1 MANNQIM
8 NAQPKFQGTDEI
20 NRSLY
25 DQLWKLCAGSMFDL
39 PIIGEQV
46 YYFPQGHIE
55 QANVKTSTDEVY
67 AKVLLLPCSPV
78 KLTPS
83 QEIVAK
89 DLHDHVW
96 KFKHTFKGTPQRHL
110 FSSGTNE
117 FVKGKTLAVGDSL
130 YSLGIRILGEN
141 GESQIGIRKA
151 APQQSHIS
159 SSVVSKE
166 SMHHGL
172 IATASNAINTK
183 CVFDVLY
190 KPKSSKFII
199 NCDKFIDAVNK
210 KFNIGSRFTMKFEG
224 RDFKEIRYSGTIV
237 KVENFSIYWK
247 NSEWRSLQWDEA
259 ATISRPTKREN
270 NEFGDVTSEENY
282 NDQMVQSAKENLTT
296 NASGS
301 FRLFGVDLTAS
312 TKARDVLEPL
322 DSYQK
327 GKISINF
334 EEEKLVQIQEV
345 TSLTEIQRKEISFS
359 TSNTKVHMEGVVRT
373 MDLTIFDGYNHM
385 IVELEKL
392 FNIEGKLQMHN
403 QWKLTFKY
411 NEGDTMLVGDDPWP
425 KFCNNVKEI
434 FICSK

>member
-8 NAQPKFQGTDEI
+8 NAQPKFQDAVE
-20 NRSLY
+20 
-25 DQLWKLCAGSMFDL
+25 CL
-39 PIIGEQV
+39 P
-46 YYFPQGHIE
+46 P
-55 QANVKTSTDEVY
+55 
-67 AKVLLLPCSPV
+67 L
-78 KLTPS
+78 LTPS

-259 ATISRPTKREN
+259 ATISRPTKVSPWEIDPLIPSSN
-270 NEFGDVTSEENY
+270 ILNSDFQKKKTP
-282 NDQMVQSAKENLTT
+282 
-296 NASGS
+296 
-301 FRLFGVDLTAS
+301 
-312 TKARDVLEPL
+312 AR
-322 DSYQK
+322 K
-327 GKISINF
+327 
-334 EEEKLVQIQEV
+334 
-345 TSLTEIQRKEISFS
+345 
-359 TSNTKVHMEGVVRT
+359 
-373 MDLTIFDGYNHM
+373 
-385 IVELEKL
+385 
-392 FNIEGKLQMHN
+392 
-403 QWKLTFKY
+403 
-411 NEGDTMLVGDDPWP
+411 
-425 KFCNNVKEI
+425 
-434 FICSK
+434 